1 MMREMNG
8 LAGTGRR
15 FLSKRGK
22 GVTPFL
28 VMEVMERAGELERGG
43 RSIVHLEVGEPDFDT
58 PPVVLEAGIRA
69 MRDGYTHYTHSQGR
83 LELREAI
90 VEWQKRRYGV
100 DISPEQI
107 VVSSGSSAAMVLAFA
122 SLLDEGDR
130 VLLTNPGYACYPKFV
145 SVFDGVPEGIP
156 VSEKEGFQYPVE
168 VVKDRLDSG
177 FKVLLLNSPSN
188 PTGTMTKAD
197 RIRDLVE
204 VIGEKA
210 IIVSDEIYHGLEY
223 GEKSHSILEYTS
235 DAVVI
240 NGFSKLFAMT
250 GWRLGYAVFPRDLI
264 RSVQKLQ
271 QNLFISAP
279 DFAQVAAVAALQDAA
294 DDVEVMRREYDRR
307 RQYVLERLSRMGLEI
322 PVEPTGA
329 FYVFIN
335 VGRFTNN
342 ALEFAFRILEQA
354 GVAVTPGVDFGTNG
368 EGFIRICYANS
379 LENLELG
386 MDRLE
391 EFWGRE
397 NWSGVRE

>member
-1 MMREMNG
+1 MMRNMDV

-15 FLSKRGK
+15 FLSERGK

-28 VMEVMERAGELERGG
+28 VMEVMERAGELERRG

-69 MRDGYTHYTHSQGR
+69 MRDGCTHYTHSQGR

-90 VEWQKRRYGV
+90 VEWQKRRYGI

-122 SLLDEGDR
+122 SLLDKGDR

-168 VVKDRLDSG
+168 VVKNRLDCG
-177 FKVLLLNSPSN
+177 FKALLLNSPSN
-188 PTGTMTKAD
+188 PTGTMTNAD

-223 GEKSHSILEYTS
+223 GEKGHSILEFTS

-250 GWRLGYAVFPRDLI
+250 GWRLGYAVFPRDLV

-294 DDVEVMRREYDRR
+294 EDVEAMRLEYDRR
-307 RQYVLERLSRMGLEI
+307 RQYVLKRLSGMGLEI

-335 VGRFTNN
+335 VSRFTNN

-379 LENLELG
+379 LENLALG

-391 EFWGRE
+391 EFWGSE
-397 NWSGVRE
+397 NGLGVQE